1 MKWFI
6 KSALLWISPLACHAE
21 QRIDERF
28 LDRLAIIESGTNARA
43 VGDNGYSKG
52 MYQISYNAYR
62 DALAYMRLGFY
73 DTNNRLN
80 AVIIR
85 GSMHCQNHGWDEYC
99 MNADT
104 ARLVA
109 KAYCELSIARLKKIG
124 VTPTAM
130 NIYMCYNMGYS
141 EAKRHNFDYN
151 DFDLKGY
158 RKNILNRAN
167 RIFSL

>member
-1 MKWFI
+1 MKLFI
-6 KSALLWISPLACHAE
+6 RSALLWISPFACHAE
-21 QRIDERF
+21 QSIDERF
-28 LDRLAIIESGTNARA
+28 LDRLAIIESGKNAKA
-43 VGDNGYSKG
+43 VGDNGFSKG
-52 MYQISYNAYR
+52 MYQISYSAYR
-62 DALAYMRLGFY
+62 ESLAYMKLGFY
-73 DTNNRLN
+73 DTSNKLN
-80 AVIIR
+80 AIIIR
-85 GSMHCQNHGWDEYC
+85 GSMNCQNYGWEEYC

-109 KAYCELSIARLKKIG
+109 KAYCELCIVRLKKNG

-141 EAKRHNFDYN
+141 EAKRHFFDYEHIN
-151 DFDLKGY
+151 LKTY